1 MNPPLSVLRARSVW
15 RRGISCWT
23 TWIAVW
29 DERRLDLFSR
39 LAAARKLCDAGI
51 AKRT

>member
-1 MNPPLSVLRARSVW
+1 MNPTPSVLRARRVW

-29 DERRLDLFSR
+29 DERRLDLFTR
-39 LAAARKLCDAGI
+39 LAAARRRCGPCM
-51 AKRT
+51 